1 MSASQTNDPTVASKK
16 FHMKLGRFVKAKPTM
31 AVGIEVTASAAIK
44 ASAGPSDVPLL
55 IRLLTSVIAA

>member
-1 MSASQTNDPTVASKK
+1 VASRK
-16 FHMKLGRFVKAKPTM
+16 FHIKLGRFAKAKPTM
-31 AVGIEVTASAAIK
+31 AVGIEVAASAAIK